1 MAPTM
6 EGYLLKRGQ
15 MTAKRRYFTLKG
27 SNLTYYGAKEEDI
40 PRGQLTL
47 GPDSR
52 IVEITGKR
60 GKSIVLCVTLLE
72 RGIRGHQTPN

>member
-1 MAPTM
+1 MAPAM

-15 MTAKRRYFTLKG
+15 MTAKKRWFVLDG

-47 GPDSR
+47 GADSR
-52 IVEITGKR
+52 ILEITGKR
-60 GKSIVLCVTLLE
+60 GK
-72 RGIRGHQTPN
+72 